1 MARRTMT
8 PFERIWA
15 AVKLEPY
22 DHVPAAPLLDLM
34 FPVVHKGLTLAQGFS
49 DYRGIGWPAIP

>member
-1 MARRTMT
+1 MAKEKMT
-8 PFERIWA
+8 THERIWA

-34 FPVVHKGLTLAQGFS
+34 FPVQHKGLTLAQGFG
-49 DYRGIGWPAIP
+49 D